1 MSALP
6 FLGEL
11 AALGAALS
19 WTINSLSLERFGKG
33 YSPWSLNTFT
43 KLGGLAA
50 VSLLAFFTRGQLL
63 PRADAG
69 QWALLLLSGF
79 LGFSFGDGFLFAA
92 FQSLGA
98 KRTLLIFS
106 ANPILAA
113 LFGWAFLGERLA
125 ALHIAGILLA
135 VLGIMWVIQADL
147 GEQQA
152 AREPAPDRPAIT
164 WQGLLF
170 AVLATLGQAAGAL
183 LSKAAM
189 ASLEA
194 IPASQIR
201 LIGGVLGSA
210 VLLSLTGQWKTLPA
224 PLKEGRGRGIL
235 AVSVLL
241 GTLVGMVLSM
251 LAIKLTQVA
260 VASILMSLMPVMIL
274 PIEHFV
280 LKERVRPR
288 EVMGAL
294 LTLLG
299 VGMLFA

>member
-183 LSKAAM
+183 LSKAGLAN
-189 ASLEA
+189 LDPV
-194 IPASQIR
+194 PAAQIH
-201 LIGGVLGSA
+201 LVGGVLGMGI
-210 VLLSLTGQWKTLPA
+210 LLSLLRQWKGLKA
-224 PLKEGRGRGIL
+224 PLMERRGLLLIAL
-235 AVSVLL
+235 SAIL

-251 LAIKLTQVA
+251 TALKLTQVA

-274 PIEHFV
+274 PIEHFL
-280 LKERVRPR
+280 LKKRVRTR
-288 EVMGAL
+288 EALGAL

-299 VGMLFA
+299 VGMLFL